1 MQTET
6 LYNQKMRRTL
16 YVMGL
21 MLFLAF
27 PARAQQNNAQVKIST
42 SQLNGTEWQIESYER
57 SGKIRKYDFE
67 IVTCKYAMSSLYE
80 KAYYPEDGDS
90 ICYRLPYYITDVEPI
105 DFNFDKSKVGVN
117 STGRYLVRKGDI
129 VDYVDYDV
137 IMSFNDDEMVLLH
150 KGSDDTIGGN
160 EDVYV
165 KWKRIK

>member
-90 ICYRLPYYITDVEPI
+90 ICYRLPYYITDVEPL

-117 STGRYLVRKGDI
+117 STGRYLVRKSDI

>member
-1 MQTET
+1 
-6 LYNQKMRRTL
+6 
-16 YVMGL
+16 MGL

-67 IVTCKYAMSSLYE
+67 IVTRKYFMSSYYE

-160 EDVYV
+160 EDVYE